1 MKNPHTII
9 LSPIITEKSTYAT
22 DTNNAYTFKVAP
34 SANRIEIKQSVEE
47 IFDVKVKKVN
57 TLRQPGKRKR
67 LGKTLGMTRGFK
79 KAVVVLYPGHKIDV
93 F

>member
-9 LSPIITEKSTYAT
+9 LSPLITEKSTYAT
-22 DTNNAYTFKVAP
+22 DTNNAYTFKVAS
-34 SANRIEIKQSVEE
+34 SANRIEIKQSIEE